1 MFSITKS
8 LKKAFTCIL
17 RWRSDVKLE
26 RVYPGPPG
34 RAPFYGSLISHPHRH
49 SRAPTDIILFSFF
62 SSLSFFLGACH
73 YAYTSTLL
81 SFWHTILSS
90 SGGPPLA
97 WFPWLTWIP
106 YLYVYQGI
114 WCSLMIVMII
124 DSGMQRLRGK
134 IHKQQKLPAVDIS
147 QWT

>member
-62 SSLSFFLGACH
+62 SSLFFF
-73 YAYTSTLL
+73 
-81 SFWHTILSS
+81 FWEHALTPTPALYYLFDIQFSQAQEDRPQP
-90 SGGPPLA
+90 G
-97 WFPWLTWIP
+97 FP
-106 YLYVYQGI
+106 
-114 WCSLMIVMII
+114 
-124 DSGMQRLRGK
+124 D
-134 IHKQQKLPAVDIS
+134 
-147 QWT
+147 